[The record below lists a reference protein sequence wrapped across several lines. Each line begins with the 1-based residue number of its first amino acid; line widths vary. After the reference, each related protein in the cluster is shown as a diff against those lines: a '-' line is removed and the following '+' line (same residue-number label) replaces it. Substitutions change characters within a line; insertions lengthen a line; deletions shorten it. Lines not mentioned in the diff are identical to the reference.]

1 MATMATRI
9 VEKTAGGPPL
19 YTYEPAPGVPPV
31 GVLRLD
37 RSALE
42 PAEPPGMHAHDFPGL
57 AYFERGGGSLR
68 ADDREWAVEDGD
80 LYVVAPGAVMGVGST
95 PGLAEAE
102 GWAVYFTPEALGPD
116 VPGAFLAWRT
126 HPLLFPF
133 VRGTAGGLPRLRV
146 AATDRARWW
155 ELCAALEREL
165 RERSDGYEA
174 AALAHLTLLLVE
186 VSRLAVDVVGD
197 LKLNDEPLLAEVFAC
212 IEARYQDGISLSD
225 VARAVNLSPGHL
237 TTVVRRKTGRT
248 VQQWIGE
255 QRMAQARRM
264 LVETDQPVEHVG
276 RQVGIPDAVYFGRS
290 FRRAHGVT
298 PLAWRR
304 AARG

>member
-1 MATMATRI
+1 
-9 VEKTAGGPPL
+9 VEAGD
-19 YTYEPAPGVPPV
+19 V
-31 GVLRLD
+31 
-37 RSALE
+37 
-42 PAEPPGMHAHDFPGL
+42 
-57 AYFERGGGSLR
+57 
-68 ADDREWAVEDGD
+68 
-80 LYVVAPGAVMGVGST
+80 YVVAPGVVMGVGSA
-95 PGLAEAE
+95 PGLADAE

-116 VPGAFLAWRT
+116 LSGAFLAWRT

-133 VRGTAGGLPRLRV
+133 VRGTAGAIPRLRV
-146 AATDRARWW
+146 PPPDRGRWSA
-155 ELCAALEREL
+155 LCSALNREL
-165 RERSDGYEA
+165 HDRSDGYEA
-174 AALAHLTLLLVE
+174 AALAQLTLLLVE

-197 LKLNDEPLLAEVFAC
+197 LKLNDEPLLAEVFAF
-212 IEARYQDGISLSD
+212 IEGHYEEGISLSD
-225 VARAVNLSPGHL
+225 VAGAVNLSPGHL

-255 QRMAQARRM
+255 QRMAQARRL
-264 LVETDQPVEHVG
+264 LVDTDEPVEHVG